1 MWADKKL
8 CFLSFALK
16 KILCHGMFTWNNDT
30 CKYPRCVNI
39 KTQSQFSL
47 VLLTVAVTTGPL
59 LPQCCPGH
67 CVQSPGLTAPPSVSA
82 SVPASLIKKP
92 KVREVVEPA
101 PHHIG
106 KEDSGLEVKYNS
118 ELDEL
123 DSKCVPA
130 FYTLHWIFNY
140 LKLSENGKSL
150 IPIYLIGKNQTRVL
164 F

>member
-1 MWADKKL
+1 MWAGKKL

-16 KILCHGMFTWNNDT
+16 KILCHGMFTWNNGT
-30 CKYPRCVNI
+30 CKSLRCVSI

-47 VLLTVAVTTGPL
+47 VRSDCSCHHRASSSPVLSWALCAQP
-59 LPQCCPGH
+59 
-67 CVQSPGLTAPPSVSA
+67 PGLTAPLSVSA
-82 SVPASLIKKP
+82 SVPASPIKKP

-101 PHHIG
+101 PHRIG
-106 KEDSGLEVKYNS
+106 KEDSGLEVKYTS
-118 ELDEL
+118 EL

-140 LKLSENGKSL
+140 LKLSEDGKSL
-150 IPIYLIGKNQTRVL
+150 IPIYLIGKNQTCVL